1 MGATCADRCEAGLT
15 DVEIECIKS
24 GPDAAGWNP
33 FDAVLLRAVDELHE
47 QALVSDTTW
56 QALAERYDIQQLM
69 DVIFTVGQYNLVSMA
84 LNTLGVQLDEGI
96 RGFER

>member
-1 MGATCADRCEAGLT
+1 MRPDGIRLT
-15 DVEIECIKS
+15 PSCC
-24 GPDAAGWNP
+24 
-33 FDAVLLRAVDELHE
+33 AVDELHE